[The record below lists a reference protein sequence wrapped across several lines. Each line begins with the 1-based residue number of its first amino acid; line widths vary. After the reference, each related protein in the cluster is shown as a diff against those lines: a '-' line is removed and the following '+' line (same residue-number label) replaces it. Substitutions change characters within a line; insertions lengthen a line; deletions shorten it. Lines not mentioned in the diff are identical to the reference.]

1 MAFNL
6 SIEMCIKKKIPRYTF
21 TMFNDLIHIIVA
33 QAPLQCY
40 KNMQLSFTKLP
51 FFLLNIKLLHFIN
64 IFYGNF
70 SFYFIN
76 IIINIQ
82 PQK

>member
-1 MAFNL
+1 MTNYIYGIQFKTL
-6 SIEMCIKKKIPRYTF
+6 KCVLRKKIPRYTF
-21 TMFNDLIHIIVA
+21 TMFNNLIHIIVA

-64 IFYGNF
+64 IFMAIF
-70 SFYFIN
+70 LFIS
-76 IIINIQ
+76 
-82 PQK
+82 